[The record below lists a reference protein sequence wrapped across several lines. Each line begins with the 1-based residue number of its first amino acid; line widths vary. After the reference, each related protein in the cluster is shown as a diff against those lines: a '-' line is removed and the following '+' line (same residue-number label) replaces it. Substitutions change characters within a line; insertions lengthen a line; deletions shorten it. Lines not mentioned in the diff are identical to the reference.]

1 MPLHAWLS
9 GGCLLPSPPSLPLP
23 SFGQRLGLLP
33 RTISPHH
40 CPCKIRC
47 LEDSGDGGGVIP
59 SCGRLV
65 GIRGPR
71 RVNRKKMIRGSSGG
85 RWFERA
91 LGQRLNM
98 AGLAFF
104 CRVLSAEEGR
114 RLALPQVCVPDIRW
128 IDWRALERLGFRGVV
143 FDKDNT
149 LTSPY
154 SLFLW
159 PPITASLGH
168 CMQAFP
174 GRVAIYSNSAGLSQY
189 DPDSSKAKALEDS
202 IEGVHVIRHVTKKPA
217 GTVDE
222 IEQYFGCSA
231 SQLIMVGDRCFTD
244 VVYGNRNG
252 FLTILTEPLNLSEE
266 PLVVQLVRKLEQHL
280 LTCWRKKGLKPLE
293 HSLLSDWKQC
303 TRSQPF

>member
-1 MPLHAWLS
+1 
-9 GGCLLPSPPSLPLP
+9 
-23 SFGQRLGLLP
+23 
-33 RTISPHH
+33 
-40 CPCKIRC
+40 
-47 LEDSGDGGGVIP
+47 
-59 SCGRLV
+59 
-65 GIRGPR
+65 
-71 RVNRKKMIRGSSGG
+71 
-85 RWFERA
+85 
-91 LGQRLNM
+91 
-98 AGLAFF
+98 
-104 CRVLSAEEGR
+104 
-114 RLALPQVCVPDIRW
+114 
-128 IDWRALERLGFRGVV
+128 
-143 FDKDNT
+143 
-149 LTSPY
+149 
-154 SLFLW
+154 
-159 PPITASLGH
+159 
-168 CMQAFP
+168 MQAFP